1 MIQPSMITQ
10 VNKPHVFS
18 ELHQLKNYHKVFF
31 LSSNQKI
38 FNI

>member
-18 ELHQLKNYHKVFF
+18 ELHQLKNYHKV
-31 LSSNQKI
+31 LLI
-38 FNI
+38 AII